1 MPRTLIGTLA
11 VLGIAVACVSLTA
24 GRASAE
30 PINLGPLGTTA
41 AASDQ
46 DLEIADALKRFRNMD
61 FDGALALLQA
71 AVKKRPE
78 LPPAR
83 LIMAQ
88 WFAQANQAAAV
99 QSSLEQLI
107 IEEPADPEAY
117 VVLGDLALRGRRW
130 AEAGLLYEKG
140 SELLK
145 TFKGSAKRKGP
156 IERRAL
162 GGLATVCE
170 ARKDWPAAQK
180 QLEALLALDK
190 ENAAALQQLGRVLFR
205 QDKPTEALA
214 KLKEAAAID
223 ENVLTPQAILAQL
236 YEQADDRTNAAKYMV
251 EALTVNPR
259 DLRTRLVAAQWSLET
274 EQLENAEQ
282 QADAALKL
290 DPDSLQAQILR
301 GVVALFRKDY
311 TTAEEHFQKAHLQSP
326 SNFAASNN
334 LALALCEQDVE
345 AKKRLALEYAQVNAQ
360 RLPNQAEAA
369 STLGWVFYKLERIDE
384 AEAALRKA
392 ASGGS
397 MSPDTAYYIARVS
410 VDRGRKEQAR
420 QLLESALKTTRPF
433 SLRKEATLLLE
444 SLN

>member
-11 VLGIAVACVSLTA
+11 VLGIAVVCVSLA
-24 GRASAE
+24 ARQVPAE
-30 PINLGPLGTTA
+30 PLPIDLLGTGA
-41 AASDQ
+41 AGGQQDQ
-46 DLEIADALKRFRNMD
+46 EIADAFKRFRNMD

-88 WFAQANQAAAV
+88 WFAKANQAAAV
-99 QSSLEQLI
+99 QSYLEQLI
-107 IEEPADPEAY
+107 IEEPDDPEAY

-130 AEAGLLYEKG
+130 AEAGLLYQKG
-140 SELLK
+140 GEVLK
-145 TFKGSAKRKGP
+145 TFQGSSKRKGP

-162 GGLATVCE
+162 GGLATVAE
-170 ARKDWPAAQK
+170 AQKDWPTAQK
-180 QLEALLALDK
+180 HLEALLAADK

-205 QDKPTEALA
+205 QDKATEALA
-214 KLKEAAAID
+214 KFKAAAAAD
-223 ENVLTPQAILAQL
+223 ENVLTPEAILAQL
-236 YEQADDRTNAAKYMV
+236 YEQADDRDNATKYMV

-274 EQLENAEQ
+274 EQFEQAEQ

-290 DPDSLQAQILR
+290 DPDSLQAKILR

-311 TTAEEHFQKAHLQSP
+311 STAEEQFEKAHLQSP
-326 SNFAASNN
+326 GNFAASNN

-392 ASGGS
+392 ASGGT

-410 VDRGRKEQAR
+410 VDRGREEQAR

-433 SLRKEATLLLE
+433 SLRKEAKLLLE
-444 SLN
+444 SL